1 MNRERNLW
9 PPDALTFRWRMKGE
23 DPWGS
28 GIRRQHVLPLDKTV
42 EINAEGVRYLGAVWT
57 VKMVVTVSW

>member
-1 MNRERNLW
+1 
-9 PPDALTFRWRMKGE
+9 MKGE